1 MKKFRYAQWD
11 VCKAGVESNRVDV
24 WFGKE
29 ACELSVNISSG
40 NSVTLF
46 APNTNGF

>member
-11 VCKAGVESNRVDV
+11 VCKAGVESYCIDI

-29 ACELSVNISSG
+29 ACEISKNTSSG
-40 NSVTLF
+40 NSIALF

>member
-1 MKKFRYAQWD
+1 MKKSHSAQWD

-29 ACELSVNISSG
+29 AYQVSKNASSG
-40 NSVTLF
+40 NLITLYC
-46 APNTNGF
+46 P